1 MYTELDRKLEEA
13 EQGIFRLQKIDSMLQ
28 RLREEQQGIN
38 QKALEL
44 KAILA
49 KENLD
54 VAKLEKKSLAFIL
67 HSILGNLEKKVEKE
81 RSEALLAK
89 FKYDQTVSDLED
101 VEREIS
107 KLSQE
112 RRQCLDWER
121 KYHSLYAEKK
131 DLLLKSQSETA
142 ELLMAAEE
150 KLHMAKNNLKE
161 INEAIVAGKAVIA
174 SVDSTLSSLNS
185 AGNWGTWDILGG
197 GLLADL
203 AKHSHI
209 DEAKAKAQRTQVL
222 LRRFNTELADVEIR
236 GDFTFETGGFAKFA
250 DFFFDGLFADLF
262 MQSKIRTSQDNM
274 ARVRSQVSA
283 VLRKLGDMKEREAA
297 LIQDLEREIDK
308 LVTRR

>member
-1 MYTELDRKLEEA
+1 MYTELDRKLKEA
-13 EQGIFRLQKIDSMLQ
+13 EQGFFRLHKIDSMLQ
-28 RLREEQQGIN
+28 RLREEEQILN

-44 KAILA
+44 DAVLA

-54 VAKLEKKSLAFIL
+54 LAKLEKRSLAFVF

-107 KLSQE
+107 RLSQE
-112 RRQCLDWER
+112 RSQCLDWER
-121 KYHSLYAEKK
+121 KYRSLYAEKK
-131 DLLLKSQSETA
+131 EFLLQSQSETA
-142 ELLMAAEE
+142 ELLMAAED
-150 KLHMAKNNLKE
+150 KLHMAKNNVKE
-161 INEAIVAGKAVIA
+161 INEAIVAGNAVIA
-174 SVDSTLSSLNS
+174 SVDSTLNSLNS

-209 DEAKAKAQRTQVL
+209 DEAKVKAQRTQVL

-283 VLRKLGDMKEREAA
+283 VLKNLGDLEEREAA
-297 LIQDLEREIDK
+297 LIQDLEREIDN